1 MSEQTPV
8 VNIYHLKEGWED
20 DPNYVYIGRPG
31 KGKPGPFGNPYYLVP
46 SDGGRRGAT
55 LDQYKDYLDQ
65 RILTEQDFRLAVK
78 DLHGK
83 TLVCFCKPKACHG
96 DWLSKAA
103 DILHAI
109 YEEVDSD
116 DAADE

>member
-8 VNIYHLKEGWED
+8 ANIYHLPPGWEQ
-20 DPNYVYIGRPG
+20 DPQYVYIGRPG
-31 KGKPGPFGNPYYLVP
+31 KGQPGPFGNPYYLVP
-46 SDGGRRGAT
+46 MDGGRRGAT
-55 LDQYKDYLDQ
+55 LEQYKAYLDD
-65 RILTEQDFRLAVK
+65 RILTEQAFREAVR

-96 DWLSKAA
+96 DWLSEAA

-109 YEEVDSD
+109 YEEVDSE